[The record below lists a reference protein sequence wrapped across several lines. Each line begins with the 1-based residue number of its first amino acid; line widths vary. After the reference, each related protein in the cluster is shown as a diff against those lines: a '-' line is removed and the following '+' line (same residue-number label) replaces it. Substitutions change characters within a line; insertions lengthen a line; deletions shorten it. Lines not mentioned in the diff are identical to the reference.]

1 MPYFRLNHG
10 LPYWPYVRNFKFMT
24 QKSRSITLSLSRSFQ
39 VNEKQL
45 LPHGGEPGRN
55 QVPHLGFDEFK
66 PKENKT
72 KCIVVD
78 SPVGEGADILL
89 LFFLL
94 QEWIRWHRRVSQFV
108 RGEVGVQSAGAEAC
122 QISSLNYMF
131 RRTSTWSQVTDWN
144 QRDFPWM
151 NIL

>member
-10 LPYWPYVRNFKFMT
+10 LPCWPCVRSFKFIT
-24 QKSRSITLSLSRSFQ
+24 QKSRSITLPLRRSFQ

-66 PKENKT
+66 LKQNKR

-78 SPVGEGADILL
+78 SPVGAGADILL
-89 LFFLL
+89 R
-94 QEWIRWHRRVSQFV
+94 ECIRWHRRVSQFV

-122 QISSLNYMF
+122 QSSSLNYMF
-131 RRTSTWSQVTDWN
+131 RRTSTWSQVTGWN